1 MALDTSKQVDR
12 WMFLHLL
19 GWAVRIELADVTTA
33 AEQCERAL
41 LRMRYPQ
48 AASAIITPT
57 AERARREAEA
67 SDRRRRMGT
76 ARSDLDG
83 VPITWKDVFDVA
95 GTVTTAGSASLSA
108 NPPAARDSRLVW
120 RAAELGLVTVGK
132 TNLSEFAF
140 SGLGI
145 NQSFGTPANPNDP
158 ALVPGGSSS
167 GAAAAVATGISPLA
181 VGTDTSGSIRVP
193 AAFCGCV
200 GFRASKNRY
209 GPDDFVPL
217 SPTLDSVGILA
228 RTVDDIAALD
238 RLLAVQAARNSH
250 HDKAIRA
257 VVPTGEWIDDC
268 TPGVRKLFDIAVDTL
283 RDSGMAIDTVPLPS
297 LAEAQRLMDTYGTI
311 VGAEA
316 YARYGHSL
324 SSTIAIEPATKRRI
338 ARNAT
343 TAETVVKVRSAMP
356 SLRRRLDT
364 ELAGAVLLCPTV
376 RDEPARLDELLASD
390 DLYDARNASTLRTTM
405 VLSYLGMC
413 GISIPLRGPDGRS
426 AVGLLASLPGGQDD
440 HLLAVARPIAQ
451 CLGDQSV

>member
-1 MALDTSKQVDR
+1 
-12 WMFLHLL
+12 
-19 GWAVRIELADVTTA
+19 
-33 AEQCERAL
+33 
-41 LRMRYPQ
+41 
-48 AASAIITPT
+48 
-57 AERARREAEA
+57 
-67 SDRRRRMGT
+67 
-76 ARSDLDG
+76 
-83 VPITWKDVFDVA
+83 
-95 GTVTTAGSASLSA
+95 
-108 NPPAARDSRLVW
+108 
-120 RAAELGLVTVGK
+120 
-132 TNLSEFAF
+132 
-140 SGLGI
+140 
-145 NQSFGTPANPNDP
+145 
-158 ALVPGGSSS
+158 VPGGSSS
-167 GAAAAVATGISPLA
+167 GAAAAVAAGIAPLA

-238 RLLAVQAARNSH
+238 RLLAVGTGRNSVQ
-250 HDKAIRA
+250 DNAIRV

-268 TPGVRKLFDIAVDTL
+268 TPGVRKFFDVAVDTL
-283 RDSGMAIDTVPLPS
+283 RDRGIAIDTVSLPS

-316 YARYGHSL
+316 YARYGHNL

-376 RDEPARLDELLASD
+376 RHEPPRLDELLASD

-413 GISIPLRGPDGRS
+413 GISLPLRGPDRRS
-426 AVGLLASLPGGQDD
+426 TVGLLASLPDGQDD
-440 HLLAVARPIAQ
+440 RLLTVAGQIAQ
-451 CLGDQSV
+451 CLGDQSL